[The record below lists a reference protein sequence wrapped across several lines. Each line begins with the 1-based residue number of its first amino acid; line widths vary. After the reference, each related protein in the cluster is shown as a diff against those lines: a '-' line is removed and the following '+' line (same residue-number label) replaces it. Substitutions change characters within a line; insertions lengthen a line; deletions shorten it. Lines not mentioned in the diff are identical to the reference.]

1 MDFGVSYFSTDE
13 SIEPA
18 ALARL
23 AEERGFESVFVT
35 EHTHIPAS
43 RETPYPAGG
52 ELPREYSRIYDPF
65 VALTTMAA
73 ATERIRIGTAI
84 CLLVERDSITTAK
97 AVASL
102 DRLSGGRMVFGV
114 GAGWNLE
121 EMRDHGTDPA
131 ERFRIL
137 RERVEACKE
146 IWANEEAT
154 YHGEFVNFDR
164 IVCRPAPLQEPHPPV
179 LVGGNGPRVHE
190 RVIAYGD
197 GWFPNRIPPDDA
209 MIGRVEELQRR
220 GERAGRGP
228 IPVTLQIPPRDAAVL
243 ERYEQAGVTRA
254 VHMLRAGDA
263 ADAGSAE
270 RKLDEWTERIQA
282 YTTAG

>member
-1 MDFGVSYFSTDE
+1 MTN
-13 SIEPA
+13 P
-18 ALARL
+18 
-23 AEERGFESVFVT
+23 
-35 EHTHIPAS
+35 
-43 RETPYPAGG
+43 
-52 ELPREYSRIYDPF
+52 
-65 VALTTMAA
+65 
-73 ATERIRIGTAI
+73 
-84 CLLVERDSITTAK
+84 ITTAK